1 MILLSNN
8 IIRFTQVFFTGLEFK
23 KRNYTSASL
32 RYVAMQRQCF
42 RNHKVDRY
50 TSKFYDK
57 DLVTKQFVLTFT
69 C

>member
-8 IIRFTQVFFTGLEFK
+8 ITRFTQVFFTGLEFK
-23 KRNYTSASL
+23 KRKYTSVSL
-32 RYVAMQRQCF
+32 IYVAMQRQCI
-42 RNHKVDRY
+42 RNHRVDRY
-50 TSKFYDK
+50 TPKFYDK